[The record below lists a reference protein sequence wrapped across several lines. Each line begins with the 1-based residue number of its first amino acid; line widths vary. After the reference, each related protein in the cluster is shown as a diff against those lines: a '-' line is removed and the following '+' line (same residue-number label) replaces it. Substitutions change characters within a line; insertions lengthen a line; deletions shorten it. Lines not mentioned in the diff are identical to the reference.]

1 MINNMR
7 EKTDRESGVVVVE
20 ATFVVVIAILIF
32 FFTVNVSVVYHNRLV
47 ATAVANEAASGV
59 AEVYGCVGK
68 EPFYAY
74 TDSGYFKGR
83 NIYRYL
89 DERLSAESGEL
100 ALRLKINTSAEEKG
114 KWYASYLISHTEFNS
129 ADKARKMN
137 FDDIVVECGKSEHGI
152 NVLTVTIKREYPVFI
167 MNPVSFFG
175 LDPTYT
181 VKAKGTAVCY
191 DVIHQINAVSFAREV
206 NHRLL
211 PSKSIGETMGETLE
225 LINRIVTA
233 MDG

>member
-20 ATFVVVIAILIF
+20 ATFVVVIAILII

-74 TDSGYFKGR
+74 TNSGYFKGR

-89 DERLSAESGEL
+89 DTNG
-100 ALRLKINTSAEEKG
+100 LRLKINTSAEEKG
-114 KWYASYLISHTEFNS
+114 KWYASYLISHTEFNP

-137 FDDIVVECGKSEHGI
+137 FDDVVVECGKSRHGI

-191 DVIHQINAVSFAREV
+191 DVIHQINAVSFAREI

-211 PSKSIGETMGETLE
+211 PSKSIGETMDETLE